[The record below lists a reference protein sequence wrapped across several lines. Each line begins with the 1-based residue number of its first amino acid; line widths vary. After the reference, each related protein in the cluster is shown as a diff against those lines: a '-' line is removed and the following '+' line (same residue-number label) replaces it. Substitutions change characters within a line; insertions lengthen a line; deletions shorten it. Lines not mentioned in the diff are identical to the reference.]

1 MTDGEITMT
10 DQEIVETQIGRKPR
24 GFLRVATRCP
34 LGLPETIVTKPI
46 IGEVREGR
54 TRVKP
59 FPTVFWLTCP
69 GSVKAV
75 SELEAEGWVRKLQQ
89 RLSGDPAASEAYR
102 EAARSYADFRRSL
115 LSEDE
120 AALLKAQHPSQYDV
134 ISHSGVGGV
143 LGDGGVKCLHAHYA
157 DYLARGTNP
166 VGKWVHELL
175 RGNHNRQQ
183 VCRREVAGEDQT
195 VGAGEKRS

>member
-1 MTDGEITMT
+1 MNDE
-10 DQEIVETQIGRKPR
+10 EIVEKQIGRKPR

-34 LGLPETIVTKPI
+34 FGLPETIVTKPI
-46 IGEVREGR
+46 IGEVREGK

-69 GSVKAV
+69 GAVKAV
-75 SELEAEGWVRKLQQ
+75 SELEAEGWVRKLQR

-120 AALLKAQHPSQYDV
+120 AARLEAQRPSQYDV
-134 ISHSGVGGV
+134 IAHSGVGGV
-143 LGDGGVKCLHAHYA
+143 LGDGGIKCLHAHYA
-157 DYLARGTNP
+157 DYLARRTNP

-175 RGNHNRQQ
+175 M
-183 VCRREVAGEDQT
+183 
-195 VGAGEKRS
+195 EKRDRSQVYDV